1 VKDGCSIIISTSI
14 EFNDPSAVTGVLW
27 TPINPGQILTVGTF
41 NVRNNNSNTIYMNPT
56 SLSIILDDGT
66 VYGITDKINADV
78 TMEADGT
85 LSIENIVTTLT
96 MRDFSI
102 PLEYMIDTRFNKND
116 PHVNIF
122 NNYGLWING
131 DYNPVQ
137 YGLLQFNGHNR
148 FDQREGTYFNNV
160 QPWQHH
166 ENTPR
171 DGINVY
177 SFALYPEQHQP
188 SGTANFSRID
198 SSQLTLT
205 YADSTSSNVTPSL
218 QYFTNGLNQ
227 VYIFATNYNIFRIFS
242 GLSAIAYSN

>member
-1 VKDGCSIIISTSI
+1 MPHAPLT
-14 EFNDPSAVTGVLW
+14 AVPVAAPADAVARRRRRRNGV
-27 TPINPGQILTVGTF
+27 GRSHRG
-41 NVRNNNSNTIYMNPT
+41 
-56 SLSIILDDGT
+56 
-66 VYGITDKINADV
+66 A
-78 TMEADGT
+78 
-85 LSIENIVTTLT
+85 NI
-96 MRDFSI
+96 
-102 PLEYMIDTRFNKND
+102 
-116 PHVNIF
+116 
-122 NNYGLWING
+122 WING

-148 FDQREGTYFNNV
+148 FDQRDGTYFNNV

-171 DGINVY
+171 DGVNVY

-205 YADSTSSNVTPSL
+205 YNDPTQSNVNPSL

-242 GLSAIAYSN
+242 GLSSLAYSQ